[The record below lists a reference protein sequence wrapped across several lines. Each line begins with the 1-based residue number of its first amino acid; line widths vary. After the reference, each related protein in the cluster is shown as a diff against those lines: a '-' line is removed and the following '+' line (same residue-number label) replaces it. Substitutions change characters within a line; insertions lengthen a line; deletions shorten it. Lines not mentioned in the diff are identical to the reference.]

1 VNAGDGQ
8 PLPRRR
14 SQRHQVI
21 PAATADTDALSQVI
35 ADAFH
40 DLPQSAWLIPDPGAR
55 RQILPGYFRLLIE
68 EAMASG
74 TVHTTDGR
82 DGVALWLPPSAQGA
96 SQPDGY
102 PARLAAVTGPWAD
115 RFTAFD
121 ATLDRN
127 HPTGVVYH
135 YLAILAVRSS
145 RQGEGVGS
153 SLLRA
158 YHEILDREPDTLAY
172 LEAATDQSRQLY
184 RRHGYLPSG
193 AFFLPGGGPA
203 MYPMV
208 RPPRSRS
215 QQPAAAEPAP
225 AAVPGV
231 SVPPPRPS
239 AEATS

>member
-1 VNAGDGQ
+1 MNADDRQ
-8 PLPRRR
+8 PLPQRR

-21 PAATADTDALSQVI
+21 PAAAADTGALSQVI

-40 DLPQSAWLIPDPGAR
+40 DLPQSAWLIPDPDAR
-55 RQILPGYFRLLIE
+55 CQIFPGYFGLLIE

-82 DGVALWLPPSAQGA
+82 DGVALWIPVSAQGA

-102 PARLAAVTGPWAD
+102 PARLAAVTGRWAD
-115 RFTAFD
+115 RFSAFD
-121 ATLDRN
+121 AALDRN
-127 HPTGVVYH
+127 HPSGTAYH
-135 YLAILAVRSS
+135 YLAILAVRPG
-145 RQGEGVGS
+145 RQDEGIGS

-172 LEAATDQSRQLY
+172 LEAATDRSRQLY

-193 AFFLPGGGPA
+193 VFFLPGDGPA
-203 MYPMV
+203 MYPMA

-215 QQPAAAEPAP
+215 QRPGAPVPAP
-225 AAVPGV
+225 AAVPQVGV
-231 SVPPPRPS
+231 PQPRSS
-239 AEATS
+239 AEAAS

>member
-1 VNAGDGQ
+1 MNAADGQ
-8 PLPRRR
+8 PLPQRC

-21 PAATADTDALSQVI
+21 PASAADTDALSQVI

-55 RQILPGYFRLLIE
+55 RQIFPGYFGLLIE

-82 DGVALWLPPSAQGA
+82 DGVALWLPPSAQAA
-96 SQPDGY
+96 SQPAGY

-121 ATLDRN
+121 AALDRN
-127 HPTGVVYH
+127 HPSGTAYH
-135 YLAILAVRSS
+135 YLAILAVRPG
-145 RQGEGVGS
+145 RQGAGIGS

-158 YHEILDREPDTLAY
+158 YHELLDRKPDTLAY
-172 LEAATDQSRQLY
+172 LEAATEQSRRLY

-193 AFFLPGGGPA
+193 VFFLPGDGPA
-203 MYPMV
+203 MYPMA

-215 QQPAAAEPAP
+215 QRPGAPVPAP
-225 AAVPGV
+225 AAGPEL
-231 SVPPPRPS
+231 SVPQPRPP
-239 AEATS
+239 AEAAS